1 MTTFDWLAII
11 IGLAHG
17 YSSYSLS
24 LYTVQFSM
32 YIHVSEED
40 GEVKIARTTYIERVW
55 VVVSQWYYNMA
66 TMNQHPPVH
75 HHPLDACYDSVVD
88 G

>member
-32 YIHVSEED
+32 YIHVRKMGKLRLLELH
-40 GEVKIARTTYIERVW
+40 IRVW
-55 VVVSQWYYNMA
+55 VVSQWYYNLA